1 MRDHHSRGSNLLD
14 PEPTSTTPSS
24 VRLDRL
30 RLLDALK
37 SARLNPSTAALRRSI
52 NDIRSGVSAPSGAF
66 GARGLREAAI
76 FTPELLDE
84 ELDQICG
91 AQTLDR
97 ARYYVDR
104 LIKSITEVRT
114 SSINDINLNRW
125 KEYDDIQTDSL
136 WLVASRER
144 GGARSA
150 RYWGNFVP
158 QIPHQMMRRY
168 TKAGDWVLDVFAGSG
183 TSLIEGQRLG
193 RNTIGIEL
201 QPRVARMARKAVASE
216 PNAFGVTSQV
226 ICGDSATIDLNKALR
241 AHGQSSAQLVIMHPP
256 YFDIIKFS
264 DDERDLSNAPSVEAF
279 LDTIGRVVDN
289 VTPVLDRGR
298 YLAVV
303 IGDKYA
309 NGEWVPLGFRTM
321 EAIQQRGFLLKSVVV
336 KNFDQTTAKRQQKEL
351 WKYRALAGGFY
362 VFKHEYIFV
371 FKKTGRNY

>member
-1 MRDHHSRGSNLLD
+1 MRDHSSRGAILLD
-14 PEPTSTTPSS
+14 PEPSS
-24 VRLDRL
+24 SSPASIRLDRA
-30 RLLDALK
+30 RLLDALG

-52 NDIRSGVSAPSGAF
+52 NDLRTGVRRPSGALR
-66 GARGLREAAI
+66 ARGLREAAE
-76 FTPELLDE
+76 FTPEFLDE
-84 ELDQICG
+84 EFDQICG

-114 SSINDINLNRW
+114 SAINDINLNRW
-125 KEYDDIQTDSL
+125 KEYEDIQTDSL
-136 WLVASRER
+136 WLVANRER
-144 GGARSA
+144 GGAHSA
-150 RYWGNFVP
+150 KYWGNFVP

-183 TSLIEGQRLG
+183 TTLIEGQRLG

-201 QPRVARMARKAVASE
+201 QPQVARMARKSIASE
-216 PNAFGVTSQV
+216 PNAFDVVSQV
-226 ICGDSATIDLNKALR
+226 VSGDSATIDARKLLR
-241 AHGQSSAQLVIMHPP
+241 AHGQESAQLVIMHPP

-264 DDERDLSNAPSVEAF
+264 EDERDLSNAPSVEAF
-279 LDTIGRVVDN
+279 LETIGRVVDN
-289 VTPVLDRGR
+289 VAPVLDRGR

-321 EAIQQRGFLLKSVVV
+321 DAIQQRGFMLKSVIV
-336 KNFDQTTAKRQQKEL
+336 KNFEQTTAKRQQKEL

-371 FKKTGRNY
+371 FKKVHR

>member
-66 GARGLREAAI
+66 DARGLREAAI

>member
-1 MRDHHSRGSNLLD
+1 MRDHSSRGAILLD
-14 PEPTSTTPSS
+14 PEPSS
-24 VRLDRL
+24 SSPASIRLDRA
-30 RLLDALK
+30 RLLDALS
-37 SARLNPSTAALRRSI
+37 SARLNPSTATLRRSI
-52 NDIRSGVSAPSGAF
+52 NDLRSGVRGPSGAF
-66 GARGLREAAI
+66 RVRGLREAAE
-76 FTPELLDE
+76 FTPEFLDE
-84 ELDQICG
+84 EFDQICG

-114 SSINDINLNRW
+114 SAINDINLNRW
-125 KEYDDIQTDSL
+125 KEYEDIQTDSL
-136 WLVASRER
+136 WLVANRER
-144 GGARSA
+144 GGAHSA
-150 RYWGNFVP
+150 KYWGNFVP

-201 QPRVARMARKAVASE
+201 QPQVARMARKSIASE
-216 PNAFGVTSQV
+216 PNAFDVTSQIV
-226 ICGDSATIDLNKALR
+226 CGDSATIDAKKLLR
-241 AHGQSSAQLVIMHPP
+241 AHGQESAQLVIMHPP

-264 DDERDLSNAPSVEAF
+264 EDERDLSNAPSVEAF
-279 LDTIGRVVDN
+279 LETIGRVVDN
-289 VTPVLDRGR
+289 VAPVLDRGR

-321 EAIQQRGFLLKSVVV
+321 DAIQQRGFMLKSVIV
-336 KNFDQTTAKRQQKEL
+336 KNFEQTTAKRQQKEL

-371 FKKTGRNY
+371 FKKTGKG

>member
-1 MRDHHSRGSNLLD
+1 MRDHSSRGAILLD
-14 PEPTSTTPSS
+14 PEPSS
-24 VRLDRL
+24 SIPASIRLDRA
-30 RLLDALK
+30 RLLDALT
-37 SARLNPSTAALRRSI
+37 SARLNPSTATLRRSI
-52 NDIRSGVSAPSGAF
+52 NELRSGVNVSSGAF
-66 GARGLREAAI
+66 RVRGLREAAE
-76 FTPELLDE
+76 FTPEFLE
-84 ELDQICG
+84 EEFDQICG

-114 SSINDINLNRW
+114 SAINDINLNRW
-125 KEYDDIQTDSL
+125 KEYEDIQTDSL
-136 WLVASRER
+136 WLVANRER
-144 GGARSA
+144 GGAHSA
-150 RYWGNFVP
+150 KYWGNFVP

-201 QPRVARMARKAVASE
+201 QPQVARMARKAIASE
-216 PNAFGVTSQV
+216 PNAFDVTSQV
-226 ICGDSATIDLNKALR
+226 VCGDSASIDARKLLR
-241 AHGQSSAQLVIMHPP
+241 VHGQESAQLVIMHPP

-264 DDERDLSNAPSVEAF
+264 EDERDLSNAPSVEAF

-289 VTPVLDRGR
+289 VSPVLDRGR

-321 EAIQQRGFLLKSVVV
+321 DAIQQRGFMLKSVIV
-336 KNFDQTTAKRQQKEL
+336 KNFEQTTAKRQQKEL

-371 FKKTGRNY
+371 FKKVHK

>member
-1 MRDHHSRGSNLLD
+1 MRDHSSRGAMLLD
-14 PEPTSTTPSS
+14 PEPSS
-24 VRLDRL
+24 LSPASIRLDRA
-30 RLLDALK
+30 RLLDALS
-37 SARLNPSTAALRRSI
+37 SARLNPSTSTLRRSI
-52 NDIRSGVSAPSGAF
+52 NDLRLGVRGTAGTF
-66 GARGLREAAI
+66 RVRGLREAAE
-76 FTPELLDE
+76 FTPEFLDE
-84 ELDQICG
+84 EFDQICG

-114 SSINDINLNRW
+114 SAINDINLNRW
-125 KEYDDIQTDSL
+125 KEYEDIQTDSL
-136 WLVASRER
+136 WLVANRER

-150 RYWGNFVP
+150 KYWGNFVP

-201 QPRVARMARKAVASE
+201 QPTVARMARKAIASE

-226 ICGDSATIDLNKALR
+226 VCGDSASIDARKLLR
-241 AHGQSSAQLVIMHPP
+241 AHGQESAQLVIMHPP

-264 DDERDLSNAPSVEAF
+264 EDERDLSNAPSVEAF

-289 VTPVLDRGR
+289 VAPVLDRGR

-321 EAIQQRGFLLKSVVV
+321 DAIQQRGFMLKSVIV
-336 KNFDQTTAKRQQKEL
+336 KNFEQTTAKRQQKEL

-371 FKKTGRNY
+371 FKKVNK

>member
-1 MRDHHSRGSNLLD
+1 MRDHSSRGAILLD
-14 PEPTSTTPSS
+14 PEPSS
-24 VRLDRL
+24 SSPASIRLDRA
-30 RLLDALK
+30 RLLDALS
-37 SARLNPSTAALRRSI
+37 SARLNPSTATLRRSI
-52 NDIRSGVSAPSGAF
+52 NDLRSGVRRPSGAF
-66 GARGLREAAI
+66 RVRGLREAAE
-76 FTPELLDE
+76 FTPEFLDE
-84 ELDQICG
+84 EFDQICG

-114 SSINDINLNRW
+114 SAINDINLNRW
-125 KEYDDIQTDSL
+125 KEYEDIQTDSL
-136 WLVASRER
+136 WLVANRER
-144 GGARSA
+144 GGAHSA
-150 RYWGNFVP
+150 KYWGNFVP

-201 QPRVARMARKAVASE
+201 QPQVARMARKAIASE
-216 PNAFGVTSQV
+216 PNAFDVTSQV
-226 ICGDSATIDLNKALR
+226 VCGDSATIDAKKLLR
-241 AHGQSSAQLVIMHPP
+241 AHGQESAQLVIMHPP

-264 DDERDLSNAPSVEAF
+264 EDERDLSNAPSVEAF
-279 LDTIGRVVDN
+279 LETIGRVVDN
-289 VTPVLDRGR
+289 VSPLLDRGR

-321 EAIQQRGFLLKSVVV
+321 DAIQQRGFMLKSVIV
-336 KNFDQTTAKRQQKEL
+336 KNFEQTTAKRQQKEL

-371 FKKTGRNY
+371 FKKTGKS

>member
-1 MRDHHSRGSNLLD
+1 MLLD
-14 PEPTSTTPSS
+14 PEPSSS
-24 VRLDRL
+24 VPASIRLDRA
-30 RLLDALK
+30 RLLDALTT
-37 SARLNPSTAALRRSI
+37 ARLNPSTATLRRSI
-52 NDIRSGVSAPSGAF
+52 NDLRTGVRSSAGAYRV
-66 GARGLREAAI
+66 RGLREAAE
-76 FTPELLDE
+76 FTPEFLDE
-84 ELDQICG
+84 EFDQICG

-114 SSINDINLNRW
+114 SAINDINLNRW
-125 KEYDDIQTDSL
+125 KEYEDIQTDSL
-136 WLVASRER
+136 WLVANRER
-144 GGARSA
+144 GGAHSA
-150 RYWGNFVP
+150 KYWGNFVP

-201 QPRVARMARKAVASE
+201 QPQVARMARKAIASE
-216 PNAFGVTSQV
+216 PNAFDVTSQV
-226 ICGDSATIDLNKALR
+226 VCGDSASIDARKLLR
-241 AHGQSSAQLVIMHPP
+241 AHGQETAQLVIMHPP

-264 DDERDLSNAPSVEAF
+264 EDERDLSNAPSVEAF

-289 VTPVLDRGR
+289 VAPVLDRGR

-321 EAIQQRGFLLKSVVV
+321 DAIQQRGFMLKSVIV
-336 KNFDQTTAKRQQKEL
+336 KNFEQTTAKRQQKEL

-371 FKKTGRNY
+371 FKKVHK

>member
-1 MRDHHSRGSNLLD
+1 MRDHSSRGAILLD
-14 PEPTSTTPSS
+14 PEPSS
-24 VRLDRL
+24 SSPASIRLDRA
-30 RLLDALK
+30 RLLDALS
-37 SARLNPSTAALRRSI
+37 SARLNPSTATLRRSI
-52 NDIRSGVSAPSGAF
+52 NDLRSGVRGPSGPF
-66 GARGLREAAI
+66 RVRGLREAAE
-76 FTPELLDE
+76 FTPEFLDE
-84 ELDQICG
+84 EFDQICG

-114 SSINDINLNRW
+114 SAINDINLNRW

-136 WLVASRER
+136 WLVANRER

-150 RYWGNFVP
+150 KYWGNFVP

-201 QPRVARMARKAVASE
+201 QPQVARMARKAIASE
-216 PNAFGVTSQV
+216 PNAFDVTSQV
-226 ICGDSATIDLNKALR
+226 VCGDSASIDARKLLR
-241 AHGQSSAQLVIMHPP
+241 VHGQESAQLVIMHPP

-289 VTPVLDRGR
+289 VAPVLDRGR

-321 EAIQQRGFLLKSVVV
+321 EEIQQRGFMLKSVIV
-336 KNFDQTTAKRQQKEL
+336 KNFEQTTAKRQQKEL

-371 FKKTGRNY
+371 FKKTGKG

>member
-1 MRDHHSRGSNLLD
+1 
-14 PEPTSTTPSS
+14 
-24 VRLDRL
+24 
-30 RLLDALK
+30 
-37 SARLNPSTAALRRSI
+37 
-52 NDIRSGVSAPSGAF
+52 
-66 GARGLREAAI
+66 
-76 FTPELLDE
+76 
-84 ELDQICG
+84 
-91 AQTLDR
+91 
-97 ARYYVDR
+97 
-104 LIKSITEVRT
+104 
-114 SSINDINLNRW
+114 
-125 KEYDDIQTDSL
+125 
-136 WLVASRER
+136 
-144 GGARSA
+144 
-150 RYWGNFVP
+150 VP

-371 FKKTGRNY
+371 FKKTGRN

>member
-52 NDIRSGVSAPSGAF
+52 NDIRSGVRAPSGAF
-66 GARGLREAAI
+66 GARGVREAAI

>member
-1 MRDHHSRGSNLLD
+1 MRDHSSRGAILLD
-14 PEPTSTTPSS
+14 PEPSS
-24 VRLDRL
+24 SSPASIRLDRA
-30 RLLDALK
+30 RLLDALS
-37 SARLNPSTAALRRSI
+37 SARLNPSTATLRRSI
-52 NDIRSGVSAPSGAF
+52 NDLRTGVGRPSGTLR
-66 GARGLREAAI
+66 ARGLREAAE
-76 FTPELLDE
+76 FTPEFLDE
-84 ELDQICG
+84 EFDQICG

-114 SSINDINLNRW
+114 SAINDINLNRW
-125 KEYDDIQTDSL
+125 KEYEDIQTDSL
-136 WLVASRER
+136 WLVANRER
-144 GGARSA
+144 GGAHSA
-150 RYWGNFVP
+150 KYWGNFVP

-201 QPRVARMARKAVASE
+201 QPQVARMARKAIASE
-216 PNAFGVTSQV
+216 PNAFDVTSQIV
-226 ICGDSATIDLNKALR
+226 CGDSATIDAKKLLR
-241 AHGQSSAQLVIMHPP
+241 AHGQESAQLVIMHPP

-264 DDERDLSNAPSVEAF
+264 EDERDLSNAPSVEAF
-279 LDTIGRVVDN
+279 LETIGRVVEN
-289 VTPVLDRGR
+289 VSPLLDRGR

-321 EAIQQRGFLLKSVVV
+321 DAIQQRGFMLKSVIV
-336 KNFDQTTAKRQQKEL
+336 KNFEQTTAKRQQKEL

-371 FKKTGRNY
+371 FKKTGRG

>member
-1 MRDHHSRGSNLLD
+1 MRDHSSRGAMLLD
-14 PEPTSTTPSS
+14 PEPSS
-24 VRLDRL
+24 LSPASIRLDRA
-30 RLLDALK
+30 RLLDALS
-37 SARLNPSTAALRRSI
+37 SARLNPSTSTLRRSI
-52 NDIRSGVSAPSGAF
+52 NDLRVGVRGSAGAYRV
-66 GARGLREAAI
+66 RGLREAAE
-76 FTPELLDE
+76 FTPEFLDE
-84 ELDQICG
+84 EFDQICG

-104 LIKSITEVRT
+104 LIKSITQVRT
-114 SSINDINLNRW
+114 SAINDINLNRW
-125 KEYDDIQTDSL
+125 KEYEDIQTDSL
-136 WLVASRER
+136 WLVANRER

-150 RYWGNFVP
+150 KYWGNFVP

-201 QPRVARMARKAVASE
+201 QPTVARMARKAIASE

-226 ICGDSATIDLNKALR
+226 VCGDSATIDARKLLR
-241 AHGQSSAQLVIMHPP
+241 AHGQESAQLVIMHPP

-264 DDERDLSNAPSVEAF
+264 EDERDLSNAPSVEAF

-289 VTPVLDRGR
+289 VAPVLDRGR

-321 EAIQQRGFLLKSVVV
+321 DAIQQRGFMLKSVIV
-336 KNFDQTTAKRQQKEL
+336 KNFEQTTAKRQQKEL

-371 FKKTGRNY
+371 FKKTGRG

>member
-1 MRDHHSRGSNLLD
+1 MRDHSSRGAILLD
-14 PEPTSTTPSS
+14 PEPSS
-24 VRLDRL
+24 SSPASIRLDRA
-30 RLLDALK
+30 RLLDALS
-37 SARLNPSTAALRRSI
+37 SARLNPSTATLRRSI
-52 NDIRSGVSAPSGAF
+52 NDLRSGVRGPSGPF
-66 GARGLREAAI
+66 RVRGLREAAE
-76 FTPELLDE
+76 FTPEFLDE
-84 ELDQICG
+84 EFDQICG

-114 SSINDINLNRW
+114 SAINDINLNRW

-136 WLVASRER
+136 WLVANRER

-150 RYWGNFVP
+150 KYWGNFVP

-201 QPRVARMARKAVASE
+201 QPQVARMARKAIASE
-216 PNAFGVTSQV
+216 PNAFDVTSQV
-226 ICGDSATIDLNKALR
+226 VCGDSASIDARKLLR
-241 AHGQSSAQLVIMHPP
+241 VHGQESAQLVIMHPP

-289 VTPVLDRGR
+289 FAPVLDRGR

-321 EAIQQRGFLLKSVVV
+321 EAIQQRGFMLKSVIV
-336 KNFDQTTAKRQQKEL
+336 KNFEQTTAKRQQKEL

-371 FKKTGRNY
+371 FKKTGKG